1 VSLVTV
7 CAVLGR
13 SLFRRL
19 LDDDNR
25 RQVAA
30 LNFLMQTC
38 GTALLTFADGPL
50 ALVCGCVLFGL
61 GVGNVVSLAPL
72 IIQKEFAAEDVSKAV
87 ALTVA
92 INQAGF
98 AFAPFVLGA
107 VRDIATGYIWSFA
120 LVAAIQ
126 LASAGIILI
135 RRPQTL

>member
-1 VSLVTV
+1 M
-7 CAVLGR
+7 R
-13 SLFRRL
+13 STLSEIT
-19 LDDDNR
+19 
-25 RQVAA
+25 
-30 LNFLMQTC
+30 LMQAC
-38 GTALLTFADGPL
+38 GTVLLTFAGGPL

-72 IIQKEFAAEDVSKAV
+72 IIQKEFAAEDVSNAV

-92 INQAGF
+92 INQAVF
-98 AFAPFVLGA
+98 AFAPFVLGT

-135 RRPQTL
+135 HRP